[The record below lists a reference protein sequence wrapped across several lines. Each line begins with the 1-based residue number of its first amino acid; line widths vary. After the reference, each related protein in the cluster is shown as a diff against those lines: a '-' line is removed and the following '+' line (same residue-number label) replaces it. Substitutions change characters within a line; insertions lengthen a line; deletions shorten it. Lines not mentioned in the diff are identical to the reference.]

1 MVMELQIAE
10 KLQFNQQSC
19 AACLFGAKQ
28 ADKLHGKRIQEVV
41 VSKNPQEALGQL
53 LANTQTLQLATLLA
67 PLLDALEQCCGNVV
81 KLLHGLGELQHIG
94 AGQA

>member
-1 MVMELQIAE
+1 MVMELQITE

-19 AACLFGAKQ
+19 AACLFDAKQ

-53 LANTQTLQLATLLA
+53 LAKTQTLQLATVTQTLQLA
-67 PLLDALEQCCGNVV
+67 TVLAGE
-81 KLLHGLGELQHIG
+81 GLRELQHIG